1 MMRVGK
7 TERLDTIMQNL
18 SVEIGR
24 PFKSCVVTNE
34 RGLII
39 AGTTK
44 NGSYS
49 DRLAAMIS
57 LLSDTSRRVNENLGY
72 DHPRITTIKG
82 SGVSIAV
89 HEFRVQDKW
98 FRIGT
103 ELDDG
108 RFLFFRRVED
118 KRVWQSLEKTADQVR
133 SVLEDKL

>member
-1 MMRVGK
+1 LRIGK
-7 TERLDTIMQNL
+7 TEQLDQTIAVL
-18 SVEIGR
+18 IKEIGR

-34 RGLII
+34 RGLIV
-39 AGTTK
+39 AGKTK
-44 NGSYS
+44 EGVVSE
-49 DRLAAMIS
+49 RLAAMIS

-89 HEFRVQDKW
+89 HEFQVQDRW

-108 RFLFFRRVED
+108 RFLFYRRVED
-118 KRVWQSLEKTADQVR
+118 KKIWQSLEKTADRVR
-133 SVLEDKL
+133 TILEER

>member
-1 MMRVGK
+1 MRIGK
-7 TERLDTIMQNL
+7 TEQLDQIISNMIE
-18 SVEIGR
+18 EIGR

-34 RGLII
+34 RGLIV
-39 AGTTK
+39 AGK
-44 NGSYS
+44 ARDGAVS
-49 DRLAAMIS
+49 DRLAAMVS

-89 HEFRVQDKW
+89 HEFQVQDRW

-108 RFLFFRRVED
+108 RFLFYRRVED
-118 KRVWQSLEKTADQVR
+118 KKVWQSLEKTADRVR
-133 SVLEDKL
+133 NVLEER

>member
-1 MMRVGK
+1 MRIGK
-7 TERLDTIMQNL
+7 TEQLDQIISIL
-18 SVEIGR
+18 IEEIGR

-34 RGLII
+34 RGLIV
-39 AGTTK
+39 AGK
-44 NGSYS
+44 AKDGAVS
-49 DRLAAMIS
+49 DRLAAMVS

-89 HEFRVQDKW
+89 HEFQVQDRW

-108 RFLFFRRVED
+108 RFLFYRRVED
-118 KRVWQSLEKTADQVR
+118 KKVWQSLEKTADKVR
-133 SVLEDKL
+133 NVLEER

>member
-1 MMRVGK
+1 MRIGK
-7 TERLDTIMQNL
+7 TERLNQIIDL
-18 SVEIGR
+18 LVEDIGR
-24 PFKSCVVTNE
+24 PFRSCVVTNE
-34 RGLII
+34 RGLIV
-39 AGTTK
+39 AGKTK
-44 NGSYS
+44 SGAVS

-89 HEFRVQDKW
+89 HEFEVQERW
-98 FRIGT
+98 FRIGA

-118 KRVWQSLEKTADQVR
+118 KRVWEALEKTADMVR
-133 SVLEDKL
+133 NVLEER